1 MKSIQPHTECFLILI
16 EELNLAFRVGHVRH
30 VLKECVEV
38 HILNLKLDQEKN
50 MQLCNSLSR
59 IKKFESASSTFM
71 QGYYSHPIV
80 IRTSILALEAE
91 VVLLL

>member
-38 HILNLKLDQEKN
+38 HILNLKLDQEKI
-50 MQLCNSLSR
+50 CNDAILSKGSRSLSR
-59 IKKFESASSTFM
+59 HPRRSSK
-71 QGYYSHPIV
+71 GI
-80 IRTSILALEAE
+80 IRILP
-91 VVLLL
+91 